1 MVSDA
6 ESARL
11 LTNGMRQKQKN
22 TEHHI
27 LVIDDNDDQCTII
40 RTVIEQNFSEV
51 VPVFAANEKEALAYL
66 EDNAENTTKMPRLI
80 LLDLY
85 LPGREDGLALL
96 QRIKESGSYFR
107 FPPIVILSASKNLE
121 DIEESYLVGCSSY
134 LVKPNSISQWQELFL
149 TLKSYWLKY
158 INQ

>member
-85 LPGREDGLALL
+85 LP
-96 QRIKESGSYFR
+96 
-107 FPPIVILSASKNLE
+107 V
-121 DIEESYLVGCSSY
+121 
-134 LVKPNSISQWQELFL
+134 
-149 TLKSYWLKY
+149 
-158 INQ
+158 